1 MTMSP
6 HGAAIAAAT
15 TVVAA
20 VAVVAVVVAPS
31 GVVRDA
37 PAPRAATC
45 AGATPAPTRAPA
57 AASGDAT
64 SASATSAGATSDG
77 AAGSAGPAQGATV
90 TATTATTA
98 TASAPEAVASPSQ
111 APAPRAVD
119 AASVGAEGVLA
130 RMTRDQRIG
139 QLFMVGTPATGADP
153 ATLAQ
158 ITTYHVGNVMLR
170 GRSSAGVAATAT
182 VSAALRRRVTVAS
195 TASVRLFVATDQE
208 GGSVQVLRGAGF
220 DAIPSALV
228 QGTWSATALQTAANR
243 WARQLRYAGVNLDL
257 APVLDT
263 VPGVAAARLNPPIGV
278 YRREFGYSPATV
290 AAHGLAFVRG
300 FADASVDVAVK
311 HFPGLGRVSANT
323 DTTAGVTDAIT
334 TRTDAYLAPF
344 AVAIDAGAP
353 FVMMS
358 TAYYSRIDP
367 AHPAAFSPTVIG
379 GLLRNDL
386 HFDGVVISD
395 DIGNAAQ
402 VARWTPGSR
411 AVQFLAAGGDM
422 VLDVNPA
429 LLPAMV
435 TAVRARAASD
445 PAFARL
451 VDAAALRVLRA
462 KQARGLL
469 PAATQTVPVPVPAPV
484 QAPRGLTAASSSG
497 SRPNATVAATAR
509 AAAPAASA
517 TASSATPS
525 PTSTATCGDR
535 TMGMA
540 KAAVAASDTTAQPS
554 PTSPARHP
562 RPGSTLPNTLR
573 EVSGS
578 GTGNHTL
585 SSVEAAR
592 PIP

>member
-15 TVVAA
+15 TVAAA
-20 VAVVAVVVAPS
+20 VAVVAVIVAPS

-37 PAPRAATC
+37 PVRSAMPCATAA
-45 AGATPAPTRAPA
+45 ASSAAASSAAVPAPA
-57 AASGDAT
+57 ATGSSASSASAS
-64 SASATSAGATSDG
+64 SASAT
-77 AAGSAGPAQGATV
+77 GPAGTLL
-90 TATTATTA
+90 
-98 TASAPEAVASPSQ
+98 APAA
-111 APAPRAVD
+111 APRAVD
-119 AASVGAEGVLA
+119 AAATRAEGVLA
-130 RMTRDQRIG
+130 AMTRDQRIG

-153 ATLAQ
+153 ATLAE
-158 ITTYHVGNVMLR
+158 ISTYHVGNVMLR
-170 GRSSAGVAATAT
+170 GRSTAGVTATAA
-182 VSAALRRRVTVAS
+182 VSATLRRRVTAAS
-195 TASVRLFVATDQE
+195 TASVQLFVATDQE
-208 GGSVQVLRGAGF
+208 GGSVRVLRGAGF

-228 QGTWSATALQTAANR
+228 QGTWSTSVLQAAANR

-263 VPGVAAARLNPPIGV
+263 VPGAAAARLNPPIGV
-278 YRREFGYSPATV
+278 YQREFGYTTATV
-290 AAHGLAFVRG
+290 TAHGLAVARG
-300 FADASVDVAVK
+300 FAAASVDVAVK
-311 HFPGLGRVSANT
+311 HFPGLGRVSGNT
-323 DTTAGVTDAIT
+323 DTTAGVTDRIT
-334 TRTDAYLAPF
+334 TRTDDYLRPF
-344 AVAIDAGAP
+344 AAAIGAGVP

-367 AHPAAFSPTVIG
+367 AHPAAFSPTIING
-379 GLLRNDL
+379 ILRTAL

-402 VARWTPGSR
+402 VARWSPGSR

-445 PAFARL
+445 AAFARL

-469 PAATQTVPVPVPAPV
+469 PVRPAPAQPVPAQPV
-484 QAPRGLTAASSSG
+484 PAQAPRGVTAASSSG
-497 SRPNATVAATAR
+497 SLPNATVDASAR
-509 AAAPAASA
+509 AAAPAPSAS
-517 TASSATPS
+517 TTSAAPS
-525 PTSTATCGDR
+525 PTPTAGCGDR
-535 TMGMA
+535 TIGMA
-540 KAAVAASDTTAQPS
+540 KAAVAASETRTQPR
-554 PTSPARHP
+554 PASPARQP
-562 RPGSTLPNTLR
+562 RPGSTLPKTLR
-573 EVSGS
+573 ELSGS

-585 SSVEAAR
+585 SSVEPAS